1 MEEERGEVYGE
12 QQQVEVSAETAPES
26 QKRGGLSAAVSF
38 FIGLIIGAVAVFAI
52 TYATWKI
59 PLDSANEQVRA
70 LEAQVQAANQ
80 RADRMRD
87 ALVRAQEALNALNEA
102 LQEISPQGTKTQQVP
117 TGGGEQTSPAQ

>member
-1 MEEERGEVYGE
+1 MEEERREVYGE

-26 QKRGGLSAAVSF
+26 QKRGGLSAAVGF

-87 ALVRAQEALNALNEA
+87 ALARAQEALNALNEA

>member
-59 PLDSANEQVRA
+59 PLDSANEQVKA